1 MFFVFGFS
9 DRHARVFV
17 EDLWR
22 HKEAQYWHLP
32 EDKPGFVK
40 HISGHTIALPDS
52 LKSES
57 CTMHD
62 NTGAEGFAKAW
73 YGTKKDPVK
82 ICIKELWEAEDTED
96 TPVDAPVHMPTVT
109 DMAAWAKIT
118 DDDAEK
124 EPQNENG
131 SVQTPSAKKK
141 KAPEDGAEPETPLK
155 KKKAKNAGSPSPG
168 GAASQSSSSSPKKR
182 KSNAKLP
189 EGGGGLFD

>member
-52 LKSES
+52 LKPEG
-57 CTMHD
+57 CTLHD
-62 NTGAEGFAKAW
+62 NMGAEGFAKAW

-118 DDDAEK
+118 DDDAEL
-124 EPQNENG
+124 PQNENG
-131 SVQTPSAKKK
+131 TVQTPSAKKK

>member
-40 HISGHTIALPDS
+40 HISGHTIALPDC

-57 CTMHD
+57 CTLHD
-62 NTGAEGFAKAW
+62 NMGAEGFVKAW

-118 DDDAEK
+118 DDDAEL
-124 EPQNENG
+124 PQNENG
-131 SVQTPSAKKK
+131 TVQTPSAKKK

>member
-52 LKSES
+52 LKPEG
-57 CTMHD
+57 CTLHENM
-62 NTGAEGFAKAW
+62 GAEGFAKAW

-118 DDDAEK
+118 DDDAEL
-124 EPQNENG
+124 PQNENG
-131 SVQTPSAKKK
+131 TVQTPSAKKK

>member
-57 CTMHD
+57 CTLHD

-96 TPVDAPVHMPTVT
+96 PPVDAPVHMPTVT

-118 DDDAEK
+118 DDDAEL
-124 EPQNENG
+124 PQNENG
-131 SVQTPSAKKK
+131 TVQTPSAKKK
-141 KAPEDGAEPETPLK
+141 KAPEDGAEPEPPLK
-155 KKKAKNAGSPSPG
+155 KKKAKTAGSPSLG

>member
-1 MFFVFGFS
+1 VFFVFGFS

-52 LKSES
+52 LKPEG
-57 CTMHD
+57 CTLHD
-62 NTGAEGFAKAW
+62 NMGAEGFAKAW

-82 ICIKELWEAEDTED
+82 ICIKELWEAEDTES

-109 DMAAWAKIT
+109 DMAAWAKVT
-118 DDDAEK
+118 DDDAEL
-124 EPQNENG
+124 PQNENG
-131 SVQTPSAKKK
+131 TVQTPSTKKK
-141 KAPEDGAEPETPLK
+141 KAPEDGAEPQTPV
-155 KKKAKNAGSPSPG
+155 KKKAKDTGAPSPG

>member
-57 CTMHD
+57 CTLHD

-118 DDDAEK
+118 DDDAEL
-124 EPQNENG
+124 PQNENG
-131 SVQTPSAKKK
+131 TVQTPSAKKK